1 MRAAIV
7 CSGLVVLAACGGA
20 APAAAKPA
28 QPAPRVATKRVPIED
43 SELPEENVQ
52 IINAR
57 GRMEPAAVSA
67 GIDPH
72 AAELSACYMTRVGKR
87 KWLGGHVALH
97 WDIRADG
104 QVTSVKLAES
114 DLGAHEIERCLL
126 DVAKAAKF
134 TKPIGGDA
142 DFALPLSFNAPGS
155 AKGGA
160 QVWDEDKGLRAIGGQ
175 LAKLDTC
182 APKGE
187 SLPNDV
193 VITVYVGP
201 RGAAQSVGFASSASE
216 IAPKWEECASKAA
229 MAWRLPDPKGQV
241 AKLAVRYRPA
251 AVGSK

>member
-7 CSGLVVLAACGGA
+7 CSGLVVLVACGGA

-175 LAKLDTC
+175 LAKLGVLGGRQTADLFFDGADAGHLADAGGDTPEKQI
-182 APKGE
+182 AGDVEGAGGDVALIGVRLHGIGPGKALGE
-187 SLPNDV
+187 ETGYLGVDLL
-193 VITVYVGP
+193 VGL
-201 RGAAQSVGFASSASE
+201 E
-216 IAPKWEECASKAA
+216 
-229 MAWRLPDPKGQV
+229 
-241 AKLAVRYRPA
+241 
-251 AVGSK
+251 